1 MDLST
6 PGSSVHGIILARIL
20 ESVGCHF
27 LLQGIFL
34 AQGLNPSLLH
44 LLRWHVGSLPLS
56 HLGSPLYYVKTQQKD
71 SHLWG
76 SGHLPDTKSVSAL
89 ILDLLVSK
97 TVRNMRNT
105 FLINRVDPC
114 PGILCGD
121 NLRAAVHRLAKSWT
135 RVNYWATTILLEC
148 HRAQLKKKNLLSTIF
163 IGCRHHPSSITLPMG
178 MAGSRGDWWHYRNGG
193 RFP

>member
-44 LLRWHVGSLPLS
+44 LLHWHVGSLPLS

-105 FLINRVDPC
+105 FLMSISHGKESFCNAVDSSLI
-114 PGILCGD
+114 PGSGRSPGKGNGNPL
-121 NLRAAVHRLAKSWT
+121 LYSRLGNPMDRGAWWAT
-135 RVNYWATTILLEC
+135 RVPKSQTRLFN
-148 HRAQLKKKNLLSTIF
+148 
-163 IGCRHHPSSITLPMG
+163 
-178 MAGSRGDWWHYRNGG
+178 
-193 RFP
+193 